1 MRLDTLSTLF
11 LATVAFISIPL
22 ASRKPPGH
30 TLCLFPVIRYLFIFP
45 LPLLLLLPSLL
56 FLSLTEL
63 NAGLVGLGLT
73 YTVSLAGMFQYSV
86 RQSAE
91 VENTVR
97 SRSSQLGC
105 ILNILLQSVNYQC
118 SLYKVLLLS
127 LSYH

>member
-22 ASRKPPGH
+22 ASRKPPAH
-30 TLCLFPVIRYLFIFP
+30 TLCIFPVIHHLFPTSHFFFP
-45 LPLLLLLPSLL
+45 LFPDS
-56 FLSLTEL
+56 LSLTEL

-97 SRSSQLGC
+97 TRSSHLE
-105 ILNILLQSVNYQC
+105 Y
-118 SLYKVLLLS
+118 
-127 LSYH
+127 